1 MNFGLLAVLF
11 VGVIWALQPW
21 EVREPV
27 ARFTNDL
34 RTILRHSY
42 DKNFMITDDNIDSV
56 NKIN

>member
-1 MNFGLLAVLF
+1 LNFGLLAIF
-11 VGVIWALQPW
+11 SVGVIWALQPW
-21 EVREPV
+21 AIREPV

-42 DKNFMITDDNIDSV
+42 DKNFMITDANIDIV